1 VGSIV
6 WSALVS
12 VTEGGG
18 GVGEDGL
25 LGGKVRTVVRGAGLI
40 NCSPRLLLMGCR
52 E

>member
-6 WSALVS
+6 CPALVS

-25 LGGKVRTVVRGAGLI
+25 LGGKARRLGAALG
-40 NCSPRLLLMGCR
+40 
-52 E
+52 